1 MSEKNK
7 RVYFGGSAYL
17 KVVSDNFIL
26 LDEDYFRPVPEYDE
40 NKITK
45 KPSKLKR
52 LLFTF
57 AIK

>member
-7 RVYFGGSAYL
+7 RVYFEGSAYL
-17 KVVSDNFIL
+17 KVVPENFIL
-26 LDEDYFRPVPEYDE
+26 LEKCYFQYVPEYDE
-40 NKITK
+40 SKITR